1 MTDTESLEALVE
13 ARRTVPPPH
22 VRKRIRERCGVSLA
36 ALADAVGVTPRV
48 MSALERVDHPAEEHL
63 VAYARALKV
72 METPEP
78 DEVEDLKALFESHP
92 CKACGGLHT
101 ETIGT
106 PGACPRIRRVA
117 YDSHGNI
124 TEMDFWPEGAWSRE
138 GILFPRHLG
147 TDSAQE

>member
-1 MTDTESLEALVE
+1 
-13 ARRTVPPPH
+13 
-22 VRKRIRERCGVSLA
+22 
-36 ALADAVGVTPRV
+36 
-48 MSALERVDHPAEEHL
+48 MSALERVDHPAEEHI

-72 METPEP
+72 LDVPGP
-78 DEVEDLKALFESHP
+78 DELEDLKTLFAEQS

-117 YDSHGNI
+117 YDNHGNV
-124 TEMDFWPEGAWSRE
+124 TEMEFWPEGEWSRD

-147 TDSAQE
+147 SAPTQE